1 MLLVLFRL
9 TFITGLPLNLLAFC
23 VFMVKARRRLL
34 PADVLLLNL
43 TVSDL
48 VLLAFLPIRI
58 AEASWEMKWKMP
70 DFLCPFSGLL
80 FFSSIYLTTLSLTG
94 FSVDHYLSVAF
105 PLRYKARRRPPYAMV
120 AVALFWVTAFFH
132 CSVIY
137 VVQYQARGN
146 DTAGNLTSTRADR
159 WDGTTHPGV
168 SSSGVAVLQGDR
180 PGPQRSAQSSP
191 RSCRNGIATGEFPSA
206 WRSTWLSS
214 SGNCSIYISSLFLM
228 AVSVDR
234 YLGVA
239 FPIKYKLRRHP
250 AYAIATSV
258 VFWVVTCAHC
268 SIVYIVQYE
277 VLSPNGTATSNNMSH
292 CYEDFSSTQ
301 LQILLPVRLE
311 FFIFLVLFCLPF
323 TVTIFCYVNFVRI
336 LMALPN
342 IPARRKQRAVGLA
355 VATLF
360 NFIVCFAPYN
370 LSHVVGFVQNKSPSW
385 RVYALL
391 LSTLNAA
398 LDPAIFYFS
407 STAVQRAFTKC
418 LAGLW
423 HKLSPFMARCHLPY
437 LTCSGEGGRE
447 GEADSGDEAE
457 GSMT

>member
-1 MLLVLFRL
+1 LSSPCPFSIPLVLTVYIF
-9 TFITGLPLNLLAFC
+9 TFLTGLPSNLLAFHT
-23 VFMVKARRRLL
+23 FLVKVRQKTT
-34 PADVLLLNL
+34 PVDILLLNL
-43 TVSDL
+43 TVSDIF
-48 VLLAFLPIRI
+48 LLIFLPFKMV
-58 AEASWEMKWKMP
+58 EAASGMEWSLP
-70 DFLCPFSGLL
+70 AFLCP
-80 FFSSIYLTTLSLTG
+80 LTNY
-94 FSVDHYLSVAF
+94 FY
-105 PLRYKARRRPPYAMV
+105 Y
-120 AVALFWVTAFFH
+120 
-132 CSVIY
+132 
-137 VVQYQARGN
+137 N
-146 DTAGNLTSTRADR
+146 
-159 WDGTTHPGV
+159 
-168 SSSGVAVLQGDR
+168 
-180 PGPQRSAQSSP
+180 
-191 RSCRNGIATGEFPSA
+191 
-206 WRSTWLSS
+206 
-214 SGNCSIYISSLFLM
+214 SIYISSLFLM

-311 FFIFLVLFCLPF
+311 FFVVLFCLPF
-323 TVTIFCYVNFVRI
+323 TITIFCYVNLVRI
-336 LMALPN
+336 LVALPN

-391 LSTLNAA
+391 FSTLNAA

-407 STAVQRAFTKC
+407 SSAVQRAFANC
-418 LAGLW
+418 LATLW
-423 HKLSPFMARCHLPY
+423 HKLSTILSRCYPPSMLLVGDGRLAGTRTMDTGPCGSHGADMHRECPSPHAALQPPP
-437 LTCSGEGGRE
+437 TPTQGPPTPHAHGQRGGELCVDRGRGGIPGLGQQGAA
-447 GEADSGDEAE
+447 GEPRAGLA
-457 GSMT
+457 GAAALRGRMKVLWAW

>member
-1 MLLVLFRL
+1 MDPCSQLSLAVYTV
-9 TFITGLPLNLLAFC
+9 TFVTGLPLNLLAFC
-23 VFMVKARRRLL
+23 IFVVKARRRLL

-70 DFLCPFSGLL
+70 DFLCLFSGLL

-94 FSVDHYLSVAF
+94 VSVDRYLSVAF
-105 PLRYKARRRPPYAMV
+105 PLRYKARRWPSYAVV
-120 AVALFWVTAFFH
+120 AVALFWVAAFSH

-146 DTAGNLTSTRADR
+146 DTAGNLTRFGPSGLEQRGWEPGLLGST
-159 WDGTTHPGV
+159 P
-168 SSSGVAVLQGDR
+168 SSRRRLRPNMVESASGM
-180 PGPQRSAQSSP
+180 
-191 RSCRNGIATGEFPSA
+191 E
-206 WRSTWLSS
+206 WLLPAFLCPLT
-214 SGNCSIYISSLFLM
+214 NYFYFNSIYISSLFLM

-239 FPIKYKLRRHP
+239 FPIKYKLRRRP

-268 SIVYIVQYE
+268 SFVYIVQYE
-277 VLSPNGTATSNNMSH
+277 VLSPNGTATSNNMSR
-292 CYEDFSSTQ
+292 CYEDFSPTQ

-311 FFIFLVLFCLPF
+311 FFIVLFCLPF
-323 TVTIFCYVNFVRI
+323 TVTIFCYVNLIRI
-336 LMALPN
+336 LVALPN
-342 IPARRKQRAVGLA
+342 IPVQRKQRAMGLA
-355 VATLF
+355 LATLF
-360 NFIVCFAPYN
+360 NFIVCFTPFN

-398 LDPAIFYFS
+398 LDPVIFYFS
-407 STAVQRAFTKC
+407 SSAVQRAFTNC
-418 LAGLW
+418 LWRAQ
-423 HKLSPFMARCHLPY
+423 P
-437 LTCSGEGGRE
+437 E
-447 GEADSGDEAE
+447 GEETKWEQGLKGEETEQGLALG
-457 GSMT
+457 